1 MGPLL
6 EIKIDLIFSS
16 SLWSSVH
23 GSVNKTVSWLLST
36 CGSNITLQILFP
48 YVQVKFPRKIPV
60 GQFNCHCSSTDI
72 RGGTLNGLVDFRW
85 DSNEHKV
92 VSCGISK
99 NRHFP
104 LYGVCERGQQA
115 CSSMLLG
122 VRIPAPISFQQ
133 RSTTG
138 HTVSSRM
145 LFLTLSFKSKSGVFF
160 SLF

>member
-1 MGPLL
+1 MSVSYWNRSRSHMTGDTMGPLL

-23 GSVNKTVSWLLST
+23 GSVNKTVSWRLST
-36 CGSNITLQILFP
+36 CGSNITPQILFL

-60 GQFNCHCSSTDI
+60 GQVNYHCSAIDI

-99 NRHFP
+99 NPCTTSLCMAFVREASRHA
-104 LYGVCERGQQA
+104 QA
-115 CSSMLLG
+115 CFSWG
-122 VRIPAPISFQQ
+122 WE
-133 RSTTG
+133 
-138 HTVSSRM
+138 
-145 LFLTLSFKSKSGVFF
+145 FLHL
-160 SLF
+160 